1 MAPAAR
7 RPGMRTRLR
16 MPTTPSLPVAAAPE
30 LPPSLIPPAGG
41 IDDCIA
47 VGQVMGAF
55 GPRGDVRVQPFSDQP
70 GRFQKIKRVFIGPEL
85 VAARVLGR
93 GEHGLGVTLRLD
105 TVTTREHAKRLFGT
119 LLYVPEFEAVKLPP
133 GEYFVHQ
140 LIGSTVVTDA
150 GETLGRISE
159 ILRTGSND
167 VYVVRGDRG
176 EVLIPSIPDV
186 VQNVDVGSRIVTV
199 TLMPGLLD

>member
-1 MAPAAR
+1 
-7 RPGMRTRLR
+7 MRTRLR
-16 MPTTPSLPVAAAPE
+16 MPAMPPPPPPPVPE
-30 LPPSLIPPAGG
+30 LPPSLIPPEGG
-41 IDDCIA
+41 INDCIA

-85 VAARVLGR
+85 LPARVLGR
-93 GEHGLGVTLRLD
+93 GVHGLGVTLRLD
-105 TVTTREHAKRLFGT
+105 SVTTREHAKRLFGT
-119 LLYVPEFEAVKLPP
+119 LLYVPEAEAVKLPP

-140 LIGSTVVTDA
+140 LIGSAVVTDS
-150 GETLGRISE
+150 GDTLGKISE

-176 EVLIPSIPDV
+176 EVLIPAIPDV
-186 VQNVDVGSRIVTV
+186 VQLVDVEARIITV

>member
-1 MAPAAR
+1 MAPASR
-7 RPGMRTRLR
+7 RPGMRSRLR
-16 MPTTPSLPVAAAPE
+16 VPSVLPPPVVPAPVI
-30 LPPSLIPPAGG
+30 PPSLIPPAGG
-41 IDDCIA
+41 IDECIA

-85 VAARVLGR
+85 LPARILGR
-93 GEHGLGVTLRLD
+93 GVHGLGVTLRLD
-105 TVTTREHAKRLFGT
+105 VVTTREHAKRLFGT
-119 LLYVPEFEAVKLPP
+119 MLYVPEAEAVKLPP

-140 LIGSTVVTDA
+140 LIGSMVVTDT
-150 GETLGRISE
+150 GDDLGRIAE

-167 VYVVRGDRG
+167 VYVVRGARG

-186 VQNVDVGSRIVTV
+186 VRDVDVDGRTVTV
-199 TLMPGLLD
+199 TVMPGLLD

>member
-1 MAPAAR
+1 
-7 RPGMRTRLR
+7 
-16 MPTTPSLPVAAAPE
+16 
-30 LPPSLIPPAGG
+30 
-41 IDDCIA
+41 
-47 VGQVMGAF
+47 MGAF

-85 VAARVLGR
+85 LPARILGR
-93 GEHGLGVTLRLD
+93 AVHGLGITLRLD
-105 TVTTREHAKRLFGT
+105 SVTTREHAKLLFGA
-119 LLYVPEFEAVKLPP
+119 LLYVPEVEAVKLPP

-140 LIGSTVVTDA
+140 LIGSSVVTDT
-150 GETLGRISE
+150 GEDLGKISE

-186 VQNVDVGSRIVTV
+186 VQTVDVMARRVTV
-199 TLMPGLLD
+199 TPMPGLLD